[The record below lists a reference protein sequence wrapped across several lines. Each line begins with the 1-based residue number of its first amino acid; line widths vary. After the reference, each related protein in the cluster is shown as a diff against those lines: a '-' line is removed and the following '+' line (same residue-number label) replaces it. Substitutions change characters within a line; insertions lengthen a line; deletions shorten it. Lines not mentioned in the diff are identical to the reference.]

1 MLIESFSEIK
11 KKKDMYQKG
20 KIINDVLIK
29 SKQNSLDCVFS
40 FCCSYTLPQV
50 TIDSKLN

>member
-11 KKKDMYQKG
+11 KKKDMYPKG

-29 SKQNSLDCVFS
+29 SKQNSLDCVFLLQL
-40 FCCSYTLPQV
+40 YTP
-50 TIDSKLN
+50 SSHN